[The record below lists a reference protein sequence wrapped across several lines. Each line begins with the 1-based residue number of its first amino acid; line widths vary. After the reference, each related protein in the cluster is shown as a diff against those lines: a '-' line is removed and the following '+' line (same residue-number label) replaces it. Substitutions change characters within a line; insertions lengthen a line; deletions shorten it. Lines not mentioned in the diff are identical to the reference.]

1 MNRLLTV
8 LAASLLLVTS
18 TSAFAASDPQDM
30 AGSKDPALFTR
41 MKGFHIYNYL
51 EKDFDRFEF
60 DVASGKTEPVEGHH
74 VYVDYYLN
82 DSQKT
87 PSAIQIVRNYTN
99 ALKAIGGTVVY
110 EYEDGGAQFATM
122 KVVKGDAQ
130 TWASVSAQGNGMYKV
145 HVIEKEAMKQDVTAN
160 AELMAAGLKGTGHV
174 ALYGI
179 YFDTDKAQLKAESEP
194 TLAEIAKLLKSEALT
209 LYVVGH
215 TDNHGAFDHNVK
227 LSQARA
233 AAVVAALA
241 RKGVAANRLRPF
253 GAGPTSPVAA
263 NDTDQGRAKN
273 RRVELVA
280 Q

>member
-1 MNRLLTV
+1 MNRLLI
-8 LAASLLLVTS
+8 AAVLVTS
-18 TSAFAASDPQDM
+18 AFAFAASDPQDM

-41 MKGFHIYNYL
+41 MKGFHIYNYE
-51 EKDFDRFEF
+51 EKEFDRLELE
-60 DVASGKTEPVEGHH
+60 VASGKTEPVEGHH

-82 DSQKT
+82 DGQKT
-87 PSAIQIVRNYTN
+87 PSAIQIIRNYTS
-99 ALKAIGGTVVY
+99 ALKAIGGRVVY
-110 EYEDGGAQFATM
+110 EYEDGGGQFATM
-122 KVVKGDAQ
+122 RVVKGNAE
-130 TWASVSAQGNGMYKV
+130 TWASVSAQCNGMYKV

-160 AELMAAGLKGTGHV
+160 AELMATGLKGTGHI

-179 YFDTDKAQLKAESEP
+179 YFDTDQSQLKPESAP
-194 TLAEIAKLLKSEALT
+194 ALAEIAKLLKSEPSLE

-215 TDNHGAFDHNVK
+215 TDNQGAFDHNIK
-227 LSQARA
+227 LSHARA
-233 AAVVAALA
+233 AAVVAALTK
-241 RKGVAANRLRPF
+241 KGVAANRLKPF